1 MPELSTHINFIK
13 HLNDINFNDYDLYY
27 LTLGSIAPD
36 YYVVFKNKEKACLS
50 HFKEKITDKPNIYSF
65 KNKISNLKLSYYE
78 KSYVMGYYYH
88 LWLDNYFNENIK
100 SLPMK
105 KSGYNSFIEKKF
117 IKENIKNYDLKCII
131 NFINS
136 ISLSNSI
143 EYTHDIL
150 PVPIKR
156 ANNILRDLKFKSSIV
171 NLELS
176 CPVLIDNNDYNEFII
191 KSVNNLISSND
202 III

>member
-65 KNKISNLKLSYYE
+65 KKKISNFKLSYYE

-88 LWLDNYFNENIK
+88 LWLDNYFNENINN
-100 SLPMK
+100 LPIK
-105 KSGYNSFIEKKF
+105 KSTYNSFLEKKF

-156 ANNILRDLKFKSSIV
+156 ANNILRDLKFKSSII

-202 III
+202 ILI

>member
-78 KSYVMGYYYH
+78 KSYVMGSYYH

-117 IKENIKNYDLKCII
+117 IKENIKNYDLKYII
-131 NFINS
+131 NFIN
-136 ISLSNSI
+136 
-143 EYTHDIL
+143 
-150 PVPIKR
+150 
-156 ANNILRDLKFKSSIV
+156 
-171 NLELS
+171 
-176 CPVLIDNNDYNEFII
+176 
-191 KSVNNLISSND
+191 
-202 III
+202 

>member
-13 HLNDINFNDYDLYY
+13 HLNDISFNDYDLYY

-117 IKENIKNYDLKCII
+117 IKENIKNYDLKYII
-131 NFINS
+131 NFIN
-136 ISLSNSI
+136 
-143 EYTHDIL
+143 
-150 PVPIKR
+150 
-156 ANNILRDLKFKSSIV
+156 
-171 NLELS
+171 
-176 CPVLIDNNDYNEFII
+176 
-191 KSVNNLISSND
+191 
-202 III
+202 

>member
-117 IKENIKNYDLKCII
+117 IKENIKNYDLKYII